1 MKITRRQLRQLIN
14 EEIHLVVEQVTTL
27 AAVENLAAIA
37 KRRPEGD
44 EAQKLIKL
52 LKGMKEKDLNKYKKM
67 LGSVLVKQGYIA
79 AMKAAKAKKTK
90 DENK

>member
-1 MKITRRQLRQLIN
+1 M
-14 EEIHLVVEQVTTL
+14 VEQVTTL

-52 LKGMKEKDLNKYKKM
+52 LKGMKEKDLN
-67 LGSVLVKQGYIA
+67 S
-79 AMKAAKAKKTK
+79 
-90 DENK
+90 